1 MEIRQIPLKKNHTG
15 DLASNWEYR
24 YIDSV
29 SLANSAA
36 AEESIR
42 RGDGWNEKQQKHSL
56 GRNWHSGRRTRPMH
70 TTTSDAEVLIRLLA
84 VYVIFYQKNLP
95 DEAKIRR

>member
-56 GRNWHSGRRTRPMH
+56 GRN
-70 TTTSDAEVLIRLLA
+70 
-84 VYVIFYQKNLP
+84 
-95 DEAKIRR
+95 